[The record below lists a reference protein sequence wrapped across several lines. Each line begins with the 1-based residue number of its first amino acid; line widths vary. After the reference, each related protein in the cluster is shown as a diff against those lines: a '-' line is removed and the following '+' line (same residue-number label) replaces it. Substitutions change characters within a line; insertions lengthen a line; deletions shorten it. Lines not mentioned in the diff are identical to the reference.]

1 MSLNKADYT
10 TIGSI
15 CFIFFLAFLGMV
27 FADGVSSSS
36 FYDKC
41 AAACSPSLVMT
52 PVMGGHKVC
61 LCDEGQGKWR
71 RVDVGNAW

>member
-1 MSLNKADYT
+1 MQLTKADYT

-15 CFIFFLAFLGMV
+15 CLIFFLTFLGMV
-27 FADGVSSSS
+27 FADGISSVS

-41 AAACSPSLVMT
+41 ATVCSPLLVMT
-52 PVMGGHKVC
+52 PIMGGSKVC

-71 RVDVGNAW
+71 RVDVGEN